1 MDTHQQDE
9 NKITEN
15 TSQPD
20 QPISEQNIH
29 QDNEDIPEQ
38 SLTTEETLDEFEEDI
53 PEQSLTT
60 EEILDEFDEEI
71 IEEDSD
77 DEEDSELDRMYL
89 NYRNYLAQR
98 RYNLYNVFEEES
110 DESGSEF
117 ENPNSLVNMLLSI
130 HANNVYAYT
139 IMENRD
145 QYLLNNVLNRSL
157 EDDIRYTNVDMD
169 RELEVEE
176 KEYGENKTEEK
187 CMICLETF
195 EEKDI
200 VGNIDCNHVFHI
212 NCLQEW
218 GKRNPKCPLCKKD
231 IPILTQER
239 KRQRTE

>member
-1 MDTHQQDE
+1 MDNHQQDE
-9 NKITEN
+9 NNITEN

-29 QDNEDIPEQ
+29 QGNEEIPDQ
-38 SLTTEETLDEFEEDI
+38 LLTTEETLDEFEEDI
-53 PEQSLTT
+53 PE
-60 EEILDEFDEEI
+60 EI
-71 IEEDSD
+71 IEDSD

-89 NYRNYLAQR
+89 NYRNYLARR
-98 RYNLYNVFEEES
+98 RYNLYNAFEEES

-145 QYLLNNVLNRSL
+145 QYLLNNALNRSL

-187 CMICLETF
+187 CMICLEIF

-231 IPILTQER
+231 IPVLTQER

>member
-1 MDTHQQDE
+1 MDNHQQDE
-9 NKITEN
+9 NNITEN

-29 QDNEDIPEQ
+29 QGNEEIPDQ
-38 SLTTEETLDEFEEDI
+38 LLTTEETLDEFEEDI
-53 PEQSLTT
+53 PE
-60 EEILDEFDEEI
+60 EI
-71 IEEDSD
+71 IEDSD

-89 NYRNYLAQR
+89 NYRNYLARR

-145 QYLLNNVLNRSL
+145 QYLLNNALNRSL

-187 CMICLETF
+187 CMICLEIF

-231 IPILTQER
+231 IPVLTQER